1 MNLVTGPSAAKRGAA
16 TIGVRPEHVDLSTT
30 AGEWPAR
37 VRLAEH
43 LGSDTFVYVEADNIG
58 PMTVR
63 LSGEA
68 PNTPDQRVFV
78 TPQEPRIHRF
88 DKEGQRINS

>member
-1 MNLVTGPSAAKRGAA
+1 MRVRTITVEREYGSGGAL
-16 TIGVRPEHVDLSTT
+16 I
-30 AGEWPAR
+30 AR
-37 VRLAEH
+37 RLAEH
-43 LGSDTFVYVEADNIG
+43 LGSDTFVYLEADNIG